1 MKKDNAAEE
10 QKKKKRRMF
19 EIDKIELSKNIIRM
33 QKN

>member
-10 QKKKKRRMF
+10 QKKKKRRML